1 MKTITVKWSNED
13 LHACSDANV
22 HKWINK
28 VLDFEDDEG
37 VVFVATLT
45 QLSVLRV
52 AHKNK
57 QINIAGIV
65 YKDVKIS
72 IYENA
77 QLNNWPRGFLDEFD
91 HLLDELVGWSL

>member
-1 MKTITVKWSNED
+1 MKTITIVWSNED
-13 LHACSDANV
+13 EHACSDANAD
-22 HKWINK
+22 KWINK

-57 QINIAGIV
+57 QINIADIMFSGI
-65 YKDVKIS
+65 KIS
-72 IYENA
+72 VDEKG
-77 QLNNWPRGFLDEFD
+77 QLSDWPRGFFDEFD
-91 HLLDELVGWSL
+91 KLLDELIGWEL